1 MKRHFFFIESFF
13 CHMFFR
19 TRTKL
24 AGSSRK
30 FCSLWT
36 SSTEC
41 KIKTQ
46 LDGILFLDTTTQDL
60 AESTATEEPTIT
72 AYSGPGAQLYGGT
85 ASKEVLYMFL
95 NIFLSKVA

>member
-1 MKRHFFFIESFF
+1 MKRHLFFIESFF

-19 TRTKL
+19 TRAKL
-24 AGSSRK
+24 EGSYRT

-41 KIKTQ
+41 KIKTH

-60 AESTATEEPTIT
+60 AESTATEEPTTT

-85 ASKEVLYMFL
+85 SSSEV
-95 NIFLSKVA
+95 